1 MKEMKNTD
9 VMALM
14 NDIHNVFFKK
24 YRDMELSPD
33 STAWDDIVA
42 DAGKLMDKYKEFIH
56 MECGTEVR
64 SADAPI
70 LWMLGILERRSKKNE

>member
-33 STAWDDIVA
+33 STAWDGIVA
-42 DAGKLMDKYKEFIH
+42 DAGKLMD
-56 MECGTEVR
+56 
-64 SADAPI
+64 
-70 LWMLGILERRSKKNE
+70 